1 MKIKKQNFFG
11 LTILILMTFLSVSKA
26 GANSEVAVFAG
37 GCFWC
42 MQPPF
47 DALKGQGVISTLVG
61 YTGGT
66 LANPTYE
73 QTSSGKTG
81 HFEAIQITYDPKK
94 ITFKELLKVFW
105 KNIDPYDTKGQFC
118 DKGEV
123 YKSAV
128 FTANEEQAK
137 AYQESIIELEKE
149 GLKKGNIATQL
160 LPLKP
165 FYKAEE
171 YHQNYYLKNPV
182 RYKFYRYNCGRDQR
196 LKEVWGLSP
205 TSKQN

>member
-1 MKIKKQNFFG
+1 
-11 LTILILMTFLSVSKA
+11 
-26 GANSEVAVFAG
+26 
-37 GCFWC
+37 
-42 MQPPF
+42 
-47 DALKGQGVISTLVG
+47 
-61 YTGGT
+61 

-81 HFEAIQITYDPKK
+81 HFEAIQITYDSKK

-128 FTANEEQAK
+128 FTANEDQAK

>member
-1 MKIKKQNFFG
+1 MKT
-11 LTILILMTFLSVSKA
+11 LTQHFLILLMMSVATFVSA
-26 GANSEVAVFAG
+26 SRALASSEVAVFAG

-47 DALKGQGVISTLVG
+47 DALKDRGVTSTLVG

-66 LANPTYE
+66 TANPTYE
-73 QTSSGKTG
+73 QTSSGTTG
-81 HFEAIQITYDPKK
+81 HFEAIQVTYDPQK

-105 KNIDPYDTKGQFC
+105 KNIDPYDAKGQFC
-118 DKGEV
+118 DKGDV

-128 FTANEEQAK
+128 FTANEAQTK
-137 AYQESIIELEKE
+137 AYQESIVELEKE
-149 GLKKGNIATQL
+149 GLKKAIIATQL

-165 FYKAEE
+165 FYKGED
-171 YHQNYYLKNPV
+171 YHQEYYLKNPV

-196 LKEVWGLSP
+196 LKEVWGVSS
-205 TSKQN
+205 THK